1 MAKLTFTM
9 ENYLE
14 AIYELTG
21 GTSGARVSD
30 ISERLGV
37 SKASVNSAM
46 ATLAEKG
53 LVINEKYK
61 EVFLTPAGLE
71 KAKLTSEKH
80 QIIQKF
86 LIDVLEVD
94 EDIANKDACH
104 IEHVIS
110 GDSIIAMKK
119 FMEAHSVEK
128 SAQNKKK

>member
-1 MAKLTFTM
+1 MKKLTFTM

-14 AIYELTG
+14 AIYELSG

-37 SKASVNSAM
+37 TKASVNSAM
-46 ATLAEKG
+46 STLAEKG

-71 KAKLTSEKH
+71 QAKLISKKH
-80 QIIQKF
+80 FIIREF
-86 LIDVLEVD
+86 LMKVLKVD
-94 EDIANKDACH
+94 ESIADKDACS

-110 GDSIIAMKK
+110 SDSVHAMQE
-119 FMEAHSVEK
+119 FMKENDISCPEI
-128 SAQNKKK
+128 

>member
-1 MAKLTFTM
+1 M

-14 AIYELTG
+14 AIYELSSENTG
-21 GTSGARVSD
+21 VRISD

-61 EVFLTPAGLE
+61 EVYLTPAGLE
-71 KAKLTSEKH
+71 KAKQTSLKH
-80 QIIQKF
+80 QTIQKF
-86 LIDVLEVD
+86 LIEVLNVD
-94 EDIANKDACH
+94 REIADRDACH

-110 GDSIIAMKK
+110 NESIEAMKK
-119 FMEAHSVEK
+119 FMASYNVSSKAEE
-128 SAQNKKK
+128 NRKK

>member
-1 MAKLTFTM
+1 MSSKLTFTM

-14 AIYELTG
+14 AIYELSSEN
-21 GTSGARVSD
+21 SGVRISD

-71 KAKLTSEKH
+71 KARQTSQKH
-80 QIIQKF
+80 RIIQKF
-86 LIDVLEVD
+86 LIDILKVD
-94 EDIANKDACH
+94 KEIADKDACH

-110 GDSIIAMKK
+110 NESIDAMKK
-119 FMEAHSVEK
+119 YLEEHKQPEQS
-128 SAQNKKK
+128 

>member
-1 MAKLTFTM
+1 MSDLTFTM

-80 QIIQKF
+80 QIIQRF
-86 LIDVLEVD
+86 LIDVLKVD
-94 EDIANKDACH
+94 ADIADEDACH

-110 GDSIIAMKK
+110 SNSINAMRE
-119 FMEAHSVEK
+119 FMESDKAK
-128 SAQNKKK
+128 

>member
-1 MAKLTFTM
+1 M

-53 LVINEKYK
+53 LVISEKYK

-86 LIDVLEVD
+86 LINVLKVD
-94 EDIANKDACH
+94 EETADRDACH

-110 GDSIIAMKK
+110 NDSISAMQK
-119 FMEAHSVEK
+119 FMEA
-128 SAQNKKK
+128 NKTE